1 MTKPTIK
8 RVLVALKPGQTGLPL
23 AADHARMLAEQLG
36 AELILLRVVYDSVGG
51 AAGRDL
57 RLAAA
62 REDLEKLAEL
72 LREWGVTVRVDVR
85 MGAPVYE
92 AIVDAVRTLKAD
104 LAVVGAHAA
113 RPLPHSRLTDTD
125 WQLMRLCPCP
135 LLLVK
140 DPEFQGYGTVMAA
153 VDPLYG
159 HEEPAGTDRAVL
171 AQAALFAEAMGGE
184 LRAVNAYPDPE
195 QYSWVSAVEVMPGV
209 FYGSENI
216 ETVHR
221 RAVQELVE
229 GYGVPPDRI
238 DLGPGD
244 PRLVVPELAAQR
256 DVKLLVVGVL
266 KRSALGQAWLGST
279 AEYIINDVPCDV
291 LMVKPA

>member
-1 MTKPTIK
+1 MTKTTIK
-8 RVLVALKPGQTGLPL
+8 RVLVAVKPSQTGLPL

-36 AELILLRVVYDSVGG
+36 AELVLLRIVYGSGGG
-51 AAGRDL
+51 AAGREHVL
-57 RLAAA
+57 GSA

-72 LREWGVTVRVDVR
+72 VREWGVTVHVDVR
-85 MGAPVYE
+85 TGAPVYD
-92 AIVDAVRTLKAD
+92 AIVDAVRELRGD
-104 LAVVGAHAA
+104 LLVVGAHTP
-113 RPLPHSRLTDTD
+113 RPLPHTRLTDTD

-171 AQAALFAEAMGGE
+171 GQAALFAKAMDGQ
-184 LRAVNAYPDPE
+184 LRVVHAYPDPE
-195 QYSWVSAVEVMPGV
+195 QYNWVSAVEVEPGV

-221 RAVQELVE
+221 QAVQELVD

-244 PRLVVPELAAQR
+244 PRLVVPQLAAER
-256 DVKLLVVGVL
+256 NAKLLVVGVL
-266 KRSALGQAWLGST
+266 KRSALGQAMLGST
-279 AEYIINDVPCDV
+279 AEYIVDDAPCDV
-291 LMVKPA
+291 LMVKPG